1 MEEFF
6 AFLILILVLVILI
19 LVISILSHVKR
30 QIRELRGQLFD
41 LKQDI
46 ANGFQREDRIGK
58 VFESFRT
65 TREQMYE
72 ESDERISEKPTKA
85 RPEEVIPPPPADKQ
99 ISEPDEKPVPEET
112 EKPLEHP
119 HEEPE
124 KVSDEKSKDELDEKE
139 DEIPKKEPDTEPEKE
154 QEPETVEMPLTI
166 EEPEQKRQPSAK
178 SFITKP
184 KPASDWEKF
193 IGENL
198 IPKIAIAVLVLGIGF
213 FVKFAIDKEWINEA
227 GRVAIGLLSG
237 GVLVA
242 IAHRLR
248 KKYQTFSSI
257 LVGGGLAV
265 FYFTITLAFQEY
277 DLFPQTVAFI
287 IMLIITSFAV
297 ILSITYDRTELAVL
311 AILGGFASPL
321 LVSTGG
327 GNYKVLFG
335 YITILNIG
343 MLVLA
348 YFKKWNI
355 VNIVCYVCT
364 ILLYGAWLIN
374 EFLEY
379 ESIPFTGA
387 FVFATVF
394 YVLFFFMNIINN
406 LKENQKFTALE
417 IIVLVSNSFLYYAT
431 GMAILNEYH
440 PELRGL
446 FTACLGV
453 FNFIF
458 AILLYKRKKV
468 DTNLIYLLIGLVL
481 TYVSLIAPVQ
491 LKGNHITLFW
501 AAETVLLLWL
511 AQMSK
516 LKLLHVS
523 SIIVLVLMLGSLIMD
538 WEQLYL
544 STESAA
550 IMPLLLNKAFVTGI
564 ISFAA
569 LVMSILML
577 QRKNIDDVMV
587 ADMDTELYRR
597 TLRIVAIFV
606 LYFVLLLEYHYQVTS
621 IFEHDV
627 RTYIYIGAFNFLYI
641 LALMIWSKVKKL
653 QYLYEAS
660 TVLGFIGLLAGL
672 VFYSVQYKIFRDRA
686 LYYPDISLSAFYF
699 HYFNI
704 VFYLGILFLF
714 LRNIRDIFNRQ
725 SGIYVASQWFV
736 TVALLIVLSLELDH
750 IVLINQYTPGGVIDE
765 SFRAF
770 KEQRDAIL
778 YNSHRIGFPIL
789 WGIISFVIMIIG
801 MRRENKMLRI
811 ISLSVFFLIL
821 IKLFAFDV
829 WDMQPAGRILA
840 FILLGVLL
848 LVISFLYQ
856 KLKRFLLEDNADTK
870 NLENE
875 NVD

>member
-1 MEEFF
+1 MEELF

-30 QIRELRGQLFD
+30 QIHELRGQLFD

-46 ANGFQREDRIGK
+46 ANGFQHENRIGK
-58 VFESFRT
+58 VFDSFRT
-65 TREQMYE
+65 TREQMHKE
-72 ESDERISEKPTKA
+72 KEDRISEKPVEEKPISDEKEKPIEQ
-85 RPEEVIPPPPADKQ
+85 PEELPEKEPAKKVDEEKPNGDLDKEQ
-99 ISEPDEKPVPEET
+99 DETPDEKKDKKPEE
-112 EKPLEHP
+112 
-119 HEEPE
+119 EP
-124 KVSDEKSKDELDEKE
+124 
-139 DEIPKKEPDTEPEKE
+139 
-154 QEPETVEMPLTI
+154 EPETVEMPLTI

-178 SFITKP
+178 PLIEKP

-213 FVKFAIDKEWINEA
+213 FVKFAIDKDWINEA

-257 LVGGGLAV
+257 LVGGGLAI

-277 DLFPQTVAFI
+277 HLFPQTLAFI
-287 IMLIITSFAV
+287 IMLIITAFAV
-297 ILSITYDRTELAVL
+297 ILSITYDRAELAVL

-321 LVSTGG
+321 LISTGA
-327 GNYKVLFG
+327 GNYKILFT

-355 VNIVCYVCT
+355 VNIVSYACT

-374 EFLEY
+374 EFIEY
-379 ESIPFTGA
+379 ENIPYSGA

-394 YVLFFFMNIINN
+394 FILFFFMNIINN
-406 LKENQKFTALE
+406 LKENEKFSALE
-417 IIVLVSNSFLYYAT
+417 IIVLVSNSFLYYAA
-431 GMAILNEYH
+431 GMVILEEYQ
-440 PELRGL
+440 PELKGL
-446 FTACLGV
+446 FTACLAI
-453 FNFIF
+453 FNFVF
-458 AILLYKRKKV
+458 AILLYQRKKV
-468 DTNLIYLLIGLVL
+468 DANLVYLLIGLVL

-491 LKGNHITLFW
+491 LKGNYITLFW
-501 AAETVLLLWL
+501 AAEGVLLLWL

-516 LKLLHVS
+516 LKILNVS
-523 SIIVLVLMLGSLIMD
+523 SIIVLILMLGSLVMD
-538 WEQLYL
+538 WEQLYG
-544 STESAA
+544 STDTET
-550 IMPLLLNKAFVTGI
+550 IMPVIFNKAFVTGI
-564 ISFAA
+564 VSFAA
-569 LVMSILML
+569 LVITILL
-577 QRKNIDDVMV
+577 TKRKKMNKVMFAGIDS
-587 ADMDTELYRR
+587 ALYRR
-597 TLRIVAIFV
+597 TLRIVAIIV
-606 LYFVLLLEYHYQVTS
+606 LYFVILFDYRYQVTS
-621 IFEHDV
+621 IYEHDV

-641 LALMIWSKVKKL
+641 LALMIWTKMRKI

-660 TVLGFIGLLAGL
+660 TILGFIGLLAGL

-686 LYYPDISLSAFYF
+686 LYYPDISLSAFHF
-699 HYFNI
+699 HYLNI

-714 LRNIRDIFNRQ
+714 LRNIRDIYNRQ
-725 SGIYVASQWFV
+725 AGIYIAAQWFV
-736 TVALLIVLSLELDH
+736 TITLLIVLSLELDH
-750 IVLINQYTPGGVIDE
+750 IVLINQYTPPEGMVDIT
-765 SFRAF
+765 FKAF

-778 YNSHRIGFPIL
+778 YNSHRIGFPVL
-789 WGIISFVIMIIG
+789 WGVISFVVMIIG
-801 MRRENKMLRI
+801 MRRENKMLRV

-821 IKLFAFDV
+821 VKLFAFDV

-856 KLKRFLLEDNADTK
+856 KLKRFLLEDNAD
-870 NLENE
+870 N
-875 NVD
+875 